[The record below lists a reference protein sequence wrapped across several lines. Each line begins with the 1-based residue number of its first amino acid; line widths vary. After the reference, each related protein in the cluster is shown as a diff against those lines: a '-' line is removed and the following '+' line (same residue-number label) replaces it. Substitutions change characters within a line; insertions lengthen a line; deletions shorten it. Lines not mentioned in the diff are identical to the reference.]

1 MKLKLSENIKK
12 YRKEMNLTQEGLAEA
27 FGVTVGA
34 VSKWESGSTVPDILT
49 MMELAD
55 FFNVSMDILLGYN
68 ISSKT
73 IEDIS
78 GRIIRL
84 AENQQ
89 YTEAVS
95 EAEKALVRY
104 PVSFKIVR
112 ACAFLYAILYR
123 VNQKE
128 EDAKKSVALH
138 EKALTLLSQNDDS
151 DFNEFNIRMNI
162 AKLKIV
168 IDPDGAL
175 AEFNK
180 INYLGIADTD
190 IARLLHKKGETDE
203 ALERYTKALFYNLM
217 RDLDLSL
224 NMSLAIASRGTKKD
238 FIEACDLIDRS
249 IAYSDSASF
258 GKNSYTSRLKAILL
272 ITKALA
278 LSCLTE
284 YESMKSTIDEA
295 YALAKKYDDNP
306 NNSFRNFIKFWHAKE
321 DFKPLASDDLGQS
334 AVRSI
339 DNFFETKPYTVQKK
353 FEENIFE
360 AKKYW
365 ESIRTKKEVE

>member
-34 VSKWESGSTVPDILT
+34 VSKWESGNTVPDIIT
-49 MMELAD
+49 MMDLAD

-73 IEDIS
+73 IKDIS
-78 GRIIRL
+78 DRIIRL
-84 AENQQ
+84 AKNQK
-89 YTEAVS
+89 YTEAMS

-104 PVSFKIVR
+104 PASFKIVR
-112 ACAFLYAILYR
+112 ACAFLYAILYT
-123 VNQKE
+123 VNGKE
-128 EDAKKSVALH
+128 EDAKKSIALH
-138 EKALTLLSQNDDS
+138 EKALTLLSQNDNPN
-151 DFNEFNIRMNI
+151 FNEFTIRMNI

-168 IDPDGAL
+168 IDSEGAL

-180 INYLGIADTD
+180 INYLGIADID
-190 IARLLHKKGETDE
+190 IARLLYKKGETDE
-203 ALERYTKALFYNLM
+203 ALERYTKAFFYNLM
-217 RDLDLSL
+217 KDLDLSL

-238 FIEACDLIDRS
+238 FREACDLIDRS
-249 IAYSDSASF
+249 IAYSDSASL
-258 GKNSYTSRLKAILL
+258 GKNCYTSKLKAILL
-272 ITKALA
+272 IIKALA

-295 YALAKKYDDNP
+295 YALAKKYDANP
-306 NNSFRNFIKFWHAKE
+306 NNSFSSFIKFWHAKE

-339 DNFFETKPYTVQKK
+339 DNFFETGLYPVQRNLEK
-353 FEENIFE
+353 NTLE

-365 ESIRTKKEVE
+365 KSIRKL

>member
-34 VSKWESGSTVPDILT
+34 VSKWESGNTVPDIMT
-49 MMELAD
+49 MMDLAD

-73 IEDIS
+73 IKDIS
-78 GRIIRL
+78 DRIIRL
-84 AENQQ
+84 AKNQK
-89 YTEAVS
+89 YTEAMS

-104 PVSFKIVR
+104 PASFKIVR
-112 ACAFLYAILYR
+112 ACAFLYAILYT
-123 VNQKE
+123 VNGKE
-128 EDAKKSVALH
+128 EDAKKSIALH
-138 EKALTLLSQNDDS
+138 EKALTLLSQNDNPN
-151 DFNEFNIRMNI
+151 FNEFTIRMNI

-168 IDPDGAL
+168 IDSEGVL

-180 INYLGIADTD
+180 INYLGIADID
-190 IARLLHKKGETDE
+190 IARLLYKKGETDE
-203 ALERYTKALFYNLM
+203 ALERYTKAFFYNLM
-217 RDLDLSL
+217 KDLDLSL

-238 FIEACDLIDRS
+238 FREACDLIDRS
-249 IAYSDSASF
+249 IAYSDSASL
-258 GKNSYTSRLKAILL
+258 GKNCYTSKLKAILL
-272 ITKALA
+272 IIKALA

-295 YALAKKYDDNP
+295 YALAKKYDANP
-306 NNSFRNFIKFWHAKE
+306 NNSFSSFIKFWHAKE

-339 DNFFETKPYTVQKK
+339 DNFFETGLYPVQRNLEK
-353 FEENIFE
+353 NTLE

-365 ESIRTKKEVE
+365 KSIRKL

>member
-34 VSKWESGSTVPDILT
+34 VSKWESGNTVPDIMT
-49 MMELAD
+49 MMDLAD

-73 IEDIS
+73 IKDIS
-78 GRIIRL
+78 DRIIRL
-84 AENQQ
+84 AKNQK
-89 YTEAVS
+89 YTEAMS

-104 PVSFKIVR
+104 PASFKIVR
-112 ACAFLYAILYR
+112 ACAFLYAILYT
-123 VNQKE
+123 VNGKE
-128 EDAKKSVALH
+128 EDAKKSIALH
-138 EKALTLLSQNDDS
+138 EKALTLLSQNEDP
-151 DFNEFNIRMNI
+151 DFNEFTIRMNI
-162 AKLKIV
+162 AKLKIA
-168 IDPDGAL
+168 IDSEGAL
-175 AEFNK
+175 AEFSK
-180 INYLGIADTD
+180 INYLGIADID
-190 IARLLHKKGETDE
+190 IARLLYKKGETDE
-203 ALERYTKALFYNLM
+203 ALERYTKAFFYNLM
-217 RDLDLSL
+217 KDLDLSL

-238 FIEACDLIDRS
+238 FREACDLIDRS
-249 IAYSDSASF
+249 IAYSDSASL
-258 GKNSYTSRLKAILL
+258 GKNCYTSKLKAILL

-295 YALAKKYDDNP
+295 YALAKKYDANP
-306 NNSFRNFIKFWHAKE
+306 NNSFSSFIKFWHAKE

-339 DNFFETKPYTVQKK
+339 DNFFETGLYSVQRNLEKNTV
-353 FEENIFE
+353 E

-365 ESIRTKKEVE
+365 NSIRKL

>member
-238 FIEACDLIDRS
+238 FREACDLIDRS
-249 IAYSDSASF
+249 IAYSDSASL
-258 GKNSYTSRLKAILL
+258 GKNCYTSKLKAILL
-272 ITKALA
+272 IIKALA

-284 YESMKSTIDEA
+284 YERVKNKVYFWA
-295 YALAKKYDDNP
+295 YLYKGSQDP
-306 NNSFRNFIKFWHAKE
+306 
-321 DFKPLASDDLGQS
+321 
-334 AVRSI
+334 
-339 DNFFETKPYTVQKK
+339 
-353 FEENIFE
+353 
-360 AKKYW
+360 
-365 ESIRTKKEVE
+365 

>member
-34 VSKWESGSTVPDILT
+34 VSKWESGNTVPDIMT
-49 MMELAD
+49 MMDLAD

-73 IEDIS
+73 IKDIS
-78 GRIIRL
+78 DRIIRL
-84 AENQQ
+84 AENQK
-89 YTEAVS
+89 YMEAMS
-95 EAEKALVRY
+95 EA
-104 PVSFKIVR
+104 
-112 ACAFLYAILYR
+112 
-123 VNQKE
+123 
-128 EDAKKSVALH
+128 
-138 EKALTLLSQNDDS
+138 EKALTLLSQNDNPN
-151 DFNEFNIRMNI
+151 FNEFTIRMNI

-168 IDPDGAL
+168 IDSEGAL

-180 INYLGIADTD
+180 INYLGIADID
-190 IARLLHKKGETDE
+190 IARLLYKKGETDE
-203 ALERYTKALFYNLM
+203 ALERYTKAFFYNLM
-217 RDLDLSL
+217 KDLDLSL

-238 FIEACDLIDRS
+238 FREACDLIDRS
-249 IAYSDSASF
+249 IAYSDSASL
-258 GKNSYTSRLKAILL
+258 GKNCYTSKLKAILL
-272 ITKALA
+272 IIKALA

-295 YALAKKYDDNP
+295 YALAKKYDANP
-306 NNSFRNFIKFWHAKE
+306 NNSFSSFIKFWHAKE

-339 DNFFETKPYTVQKK
+339 DNFFETGLYPVQRNLEK
-353 FEENIFE
+353 NIVE

-365 ESIRTKKEVE
+365 KSIRKL

>member
-34 VSKWESGSTVPDILT
+34 VSKWESGNTVPDIMT
-49 MMELAD
+49 MMDLAD

-73 IEDIS
+73 IKDIS
-78 GRIIRL
+78 DRIIRL
-84 AENQQ
+84 AENQK
-89 YTEAVS
+89 YMEAMS

-104 PVSFKIVR
+104 TASFKIVR
-112 ACAFLYAILYR
+112 ACAFLYAILYT
-123 VNQKE
+123 VNGKE
-128 EDAKKSVALH
+128 EDAKKSIALH
-138 EKALTLLSQNDDS
+138 EKALTLLSQNDNPN
-151 DFNEFNIRMNI
+151 FNEFTIRMNI

-168 IDPDGAL
+168 IDSEGAL

-180 INYLGIADTD
+180 INYLGIADID
-190 IARLLHKKGETDE
+190 IARLLYKKGETDE
-203 ALERYTKALFYNLM
+203 ALERYTKAFFYNLM
-217 RDLDLSL
+217 KDLDLSL

-238 FIEACDLIDRS
+238 FREACDLIDRS
-249 IAYSDSASF
+249 IAYSDSASL
-258 GKNSYTSRLKAILL
+258 GKNCYTSKLKAILL
-272 ITKALA
+272 IIKALA

-295 YALAKKYDDNP
+295 YALAKKYDANP
-306 NNSFRNFIKFWHAKE
+306 NNSFSSFIKFWHAKE

-339 DNFFETKPYTVQKK
+339 DNFFEAGLYSVQKNLEK
-353 FEENIFE
+353 NTLE

-365 ESIRTKKEVE
+365 NSIRKL

>member
-1 MKLKLSENIKK
+1 MKLNLSENIKK

-34 VSKWESGSTVPDILT
+34 VSKWESGSTVPDTMT

-55 FFNVSMDILLGYN
+55 FFNISMDILLGYN

-84 AENQQ
+84 AENQK
-89 YTEAVS
+89 YKEAVS

-112 ACAFLYAILYR
+112 ACASLYAILYT
-123 VNQKE
+123 VNGKE

-138 EKALTLLSQNDDS
+138 EKALSLLSQNDEP
-151 DFNEFNIRMNI
+151 DFNEFTIRMNI

-168 IDPDGAL
+168 IDSDGAL

-180 INYLGIADTD
+180 INYLGIADID
-190 IARLLHKKGETDE
+190 IARLLYKKGETEE
-203 ALERYTKALFYNLM
+203 ALDRYTKALIHNLLM
-217 RDLDLSL
+217 DLDLSL
-224 NMSLAIASRGTKKD
+224 NMSLAIVSRGTKKD
-238 FIEACDLIDRS
+238 FKEACDLIDRS

-258 GKNSYTSRLKAILL
+258 GKNCYTSKFKVILL
-272 ITKALA
+272 MMKALA

-284 YESMKSTIDEA
+284 YESMKNTIDEA
-295 YALAKKYDDNP
+295 YALAKKYDANP
-306 NNSFRNFIKFWHAKE
+306 NNSFRSFIKFWHAKE
-321 DFKPLASDDLGQS
+321 DFKPFASDDLGQS
-334 AVRSI
+334 AVLGI
-339 DNFFETKPYTVQKK
+339 DNLFESGLCSVQS
-353 FEENIFE
+353 NIE
-360 AKKYW
+360 KNIVEVKKYW
-365 ESIRTKKEVE
+365 NSIRKL

>member
-12 YRKEMNLTQEGLAEA
+12 YRKEMSLTQEGLAEA

-34 VSKWESGSTVPDILT
+34 VSKWESGNTIPDIMT
-49 MMELAD
+49 MMDLAD

-73 IEDIS
+73 IKDIS
-78 GRIIRL
+78 DRIIRL
-84 AENQQ
+84 AENQK
-89 YTEAVS
+89 YMEAMS

-104 PVSFKIVR
+104 PASFKIVR
-112 ACAFLYAILYR
+112 ACAFLYAILYT
-123 VNQKE
+123 VNGKE
-128 EDAKKSVALH
+128 EDAKKSIALH
-138 EKALTLLSQNDDS
+138 EKALTLLSQNDNPN
-151 DFNEFNIRMNI
+151 FNEFTIRMNI

-168 IDPDGAL
+168 IDSEGAL
-175 AEFNK
+175 AEFSK
-180 INYLGIADTD
+180 INYLGIADID
-190 IARLLHKKGETDE
+190 IARLLYKKGETDE
-203 ALERYTKALFYNLM
+203 ALERYTKAFFYNLM
-217 RDLDLSL
+217 KDLDLSL

-238 FIEACDLIDRS
+238 FREACDLIDRS
-249 IAYSDSASF
+249 IAYSDSASL
-258 GKNSYTSRLKAILL
+258 GKNCYTSKLKAILL
-272 ITKALA
+272 IIKALA

-295 YALAKKYDDNP
+295 YALAKKYDANP
-306 NNSFRNFIKFWHAKE
+306 NNSFSSFIKFWHAKE

-339 DNFFETKPYTVQKK
+339 DNFFETGLYPVQRNLEK
-353 FEENIFE
+353 NTLE

-365 ESIRTKKEVE
+365 KSIRKL

>member
-34 VSKWESGSTVPDILT
+34 VSKWESGNTVPDIMT
-49 MMELAD
+49 MMDLAD

-73 IEDIS
+73 IKDIS
-78 GRIIRL
+78 DRIIRL
-84 AENQQ
+84 AENQK
-89 YTEAVS
+89 YMEAMS

-104 PVSFKIVR
+104 PASFKIVR
-112 ACAFLYAILYR
+112 ACAFLYAILYT
-123 VNQKE
+123 VNGKE
-128 EDAKKSVALH
+128 EDAKKSIALH
-138 EKALTLLSQNDDS
+138 EKALTLLSQNDNPN
-151 DFNEFNIRMNI
+151 FNEFTIRMNI

-168 IDPDGAL
+168 IDSEGAL

-180 INYLGIADTD
+180 INYLGIADID
-190 IARLLHKKGETDE
+190 IARLLYKKGETDE
-203 ALERYTKALFYNLM
+203 ALERYTKAFFYNLM
-217 RDLDLSL
+217 KDLDLSL

-238 FIEACDLIDRS
+238 FREACDIIDRS
-249 IAYSDSASF
+249 IAYSDSASL
-258 GKNSYTSRLKAILL
+258 GKNCYTSKLKAILL
-272 ITKALA
+272 IIKALA

-295 YALAKKYDDNP
+295 YALAKKYDANP
-306 NNSFRNFIKFWHAKE
+306 NNSFSSFIKFWHAKE

-339 DNFFETKPYTVQKK
+339 DNFFEAGLYSVQRNLEK
-353 FEENIFE
+353 NIVE

-365 ESIRTKKEVE
+365 KSIRKL

>member
-34 VSKWESGSTVPDILT
+34 VSKWESGNTVPDIMT
-49 MMELAD
+49 MMDLAD

-73 IEDIS
+73 IKDIS
-78 GRIIRL
+78 DRIIRL
-84 AENQQ
+84 AENQK
-89 YTEAVS
+89 YMEAMS

-104 PVSFKIVR
+104 PASFKIVR
-112 ACAFLYAILYR
+112 ACAFLYAILYT
-123 VNQKE
+123 VNGKE
-128 EDAKKSVALH
+128 EDAKKSIALH
-138 EKALTLLSQNDDS
+138 EKALTLLSQNDNPN
-151 DFNEFNIRMNI
+151 FNEFTIRMNI

-168 IDPDGAL
+168 IDSEGAL
-175 AEFNK
+175 AEFSK
-180 INYLGIADTD
+180 INYLGIADID
-190 IARLLHKKGETDE
+190 IARLLYKKGETDE
-203 ALERYTKALFYNLM
+203 ALERYTKAFFYNLM
-217 RDLDLSL
+217 KDLDLSL

-238 FIEACDLIDRS
+238 FREACDLIDRS
-249 IAYSDSASF
+249 IAYSDSASL
-258 GKNSYTSRLKAILL
+258 GKNCYTSKLKAILL
-272 ITKALA
+272 IIKALA

-295 YALAKKYDDNP
+295 YA
-306 NNSFRNFIKFWHAKE
+306 AKE
-321 DFKPLASDDLGQS
+321 DFKPLANDDLGQS

-339 DNFFETKPYTVQKK
+339 DNFFEAGLYSVQKNLEK
-353 FEENIFE
+353 NTLE

-365 ESIRTKKEVE
+365 NSIRKL

>member
-34 VSKWESGSTVPDILT
+34 VSKWESGNTVPDIMT
-49 MMELAD
+49 MMDLAD

-73 IEDIS
+73 IKDIS
-78 GRIIRL
+78 DRIIRL
-84 AENQQ
+84 AKNQK
-89 YTEAVS
+89 YTEAMS

-104 PVSFKIVR
+104 PASFKIVR
-112 ACAFLYAILYR
+112 ACAFLYAILYT
-123 VNQKE
+123 VNGKE
-128 EDAKKSVALH
+128 EDAKKSIALH
-138 EKALTLLSQNDDS
+138 EKALTLLSQNDNPN
-151 DFNEFNIRMNI
+151 FNEFTVRMNI

-168 IDPDGAL
+168 IDSEGAL

-180 INYLGIADTD
+180 INYLGIADID
-190 IARLLHKKGETDE
+190 IARLLYKKGETDE
-203 ALERYTKALFYNLM
+203 ALERYTKAFFYNLM
-217 RDLDLSL
+217 KDLDLSL

-238 FIEACDLIDRS
+238 FREACDLIDRS
-249 IAYSDSASF
+249 IAYSDSASL
-258 GKNSYTSRLKAILL
+258 GKNCYTSKLKAILL
-272 ITKALA
+272 IIKALA

-295 YALAKKYDDNP
+295 YALAKKYDANP
-306 NNSFRNFIKFWHAKE
+306 NNSFSSFIKFWHAKE

-339 DNFFETKPYTVQKK
+339 DNFFETGLYPVQRNLEK
-353 FEENIFE
+353 NTLE

-365 ESIRTKKEVE
+365 KSIRKL

>member
-34 VSKWESGSTVPDILT
+34 VSKWESGSTVPDIMT
-49 MMELAD
+49 MMDLAD

-73 IEDIS
+73 IKDIS
-78 GRIIRL
+78 DRIIRL
-84 AENQQ
+84 AKNQK
-89 YTEAVS
+89 YTEAMS

-104 PVSFKIVR
+104 PASFKIVR
-112 ACAFLYAILYR
+112 ACAFLYAILYT
-123 VNQKE
+123 VNGKE
-128 EDAKKSVALH
+128 EDAKKSIALH
-138 EKALTLLSQNDDS
+138 EKALTLLSQNDNPN
-151 DFNEFNIRMNI
+151 FNEFTIRMNI

-168 IDPDGAL
+168 IDSEGAL

-180 INYLGIADTD
+180 INYLGIADID
-190 IARLLHKKGETDE
+190 IARLLYKKGETDE
-203 ALERYTKALFYNLM
+203 ALERYTKAFFYNLM
-217 RDLDLSL
+217 KDLDLSL

-238 FIEACDLIDRS
+238 FREACDLIDRS
-249 IAYSDSASF
+249 IAYSDSASL
-258 GKNSYTSRLKAILL
+258 GKNCYTSKLKAILL
-272 ITKALA
+272 IIKALA

-295 YALAKKYDDNP
+295 YALAKKYDANP
-306 NNSFRNFIKFWHAKE
+306 NNSFSSFITFWHAKE

-339 DNFFETKPYTVQKK
+339 DNFFETGLYPVQRNLEK
-353 FEENIFE
+353 NTLE

-365 ESIRTKKEVE
+365 KSIRKL

>member
-12 YRKEMNLTQEGLAEA
+12 YRKEMNLTQEELAEA

-34 VSKWESGSTVPDILT
+34 VSKWESGSTVPDIMT
-49 MMELAD
+49 MMDLAD
-55 FFNVSMDILLGYN
+55 FFNISMDILLGYN

-112 ACAFLYAILYR
+112 ACASLYAILYT
-123 VNQKE
+123 VNGKE
-128 EDAKKSVALH
+128 EDAKKSVALY
-138 EKALTLLSQNDDS
+138 EKALTLLSQNDNS
-151 DFNEFNIRMNI
+151 YFNEFTVRMNI

-190 IARLLHKKGETDE
+190 IAHLLHKKGETDE

-238 FIEACDLIDRS
+238 FREACDLIDRS
-249 IAYSDSASF
+249 IAYSDSASLV
-258 GKNSYTSRLKAILL
+258 KNCYTSKLKVILL

-278 LSCLTE
+278 LSCLNE

-321 DFKPLASDDLGQS
+321 DFKPFASDDLGQS
-334 AVRSI
+334 AVCSI
-339 DNFFETKPYTVQKK
+339 DNFFATGLYTVQKEL
-353 FEENIFE
+353 EENIFE

-365 ESIRTKKEVE
+365 ESIRKLL

>member
-34 VSKWESGSTVPDILT
+34 VSKWESGSTVPDIMT

-68 ISSKT
+68 ISSKN
-73 IEDIS
+73 IKDIS
-78 GRIIRL
+78 DRIIRL
-84 AENQQ
+84 AENQK
-89 YTEAVS
+89 YVEAMS

-104 PVSFKIVR
+104 PTSFKIVR
-112 ACAFLYAILYR
+112 ACAFLYAILYT
-123 VNQKE
+123 VNGKE
-128 EDAKKSVALH
+128 EDAKKSIALH
-138 EKALTLLSQNDDS
+138 EKALTLLSQNDDPN
-151 DFNEFNIRMNI
+151 FNEFTIRMNI

-168 IDPDGAL
+168 IDSEGAL

-180 INYLGIADTD
+180 INYLGIADID
-190 IARLLHKKGETDE
+190 IARLLYKKGETDE
-203 ALERYTKALFYNLM
+203 ALERYTKAFFYNLM
-217 RDLDLSL
+217 KDLDLSL

-238 FIEACDLIDRS
+238 FREACDLIDRS
-249 IAYSDSASF
+249 IAYSDSASL
-258 GKNSYTSRLKAILL
+258 GKNCYTSKLKAILL
-272 ITKALA
+272 IIKALA

-295 YALAKKYDDNP
+295 YALAKKYDANP
-306 NNSFRNFIKFWHAKE
+306 NNSFSSFIKFWHAKE

-339 DNFFETKPYTVQKK
+339 DNFFVTKPYTVQKK
-353 FEENIFE
+353 FEENVFE

>member
-34 VSKWESGSTVPDILT
+34 VSKWESGSTVPDIMT

-73 IEDIS
+73 IKDIS
-78 GRIIRL
+78 DRIIRL
-84 AENQQ
+84 AENQK
-89 YTEAVS
+89 YMEAMS

-104 PVSFKIVR
+104 PTSFKIVR
-112 ACAFLYAILYR
+112 ACAFLYAILYT
-123 VNQKE
+123 VNCKE
-128 EDAKKSVALH
+128 EDAKKSIALH
-138 EKALTLLSQNDDS
+138 EKALTLLSQNDNPN
-151 DFNEFNIRMNI
+151 FNEFTIRMNI

-168 IDPDGAL
+168 IDSDGAL

-180 INYLGIADTD
+180 INYLGIADID
-190 IARLLHKKGETDE
+190 IARLLHKKGETEE
-203 ALERYTKALFYNLM
+203 ALDRYTKALTYNLL

-224 NMSLAIASRGTKKD
+224 NMSLAIVSRGAKKD
-238 FIEACDLIDRS
+238 FREACDLIDRS

-258 GKNSYTSRLKAILL
+258 GKNCYTSKLKVILL
-272 ITKALA
+272 MIKALA

-295 YALAKKYDDNP
+295 YALAKKYDANP
-306 NNSFRNFIKFWHAKE
+306 NNSFSSFITFWHAKE

-334 AVRSI
+334 AIRSI
-339 DNFFETKPYTVQKK
+339 DNFFEAGLYSIQKNLEK
-353 FEENIFE
+353 NTLE

-365 ESIRTKKEVE
+365 NSIRKL

>member
-34 VSKWESGSTVPDILT
+34 VSKWESGNTVPDIMT
-49 MMELAD
+49 MMDLAD

-73 IEDIS
+73 IKDIS
-78 GRIIRL
+78 DRIIRL
-84 AENQQ
+84 AKNQK
-89 YTEAVS
+89 YTEAMS

-104 PVSFKIVR
+104 PASFKIVR
-112 ACAFLYAILYR
+112 ACAFLYAILYT
-123 VNQKE
+123 VNGKE
-128 EDAKKSVALH
+128 EDAKKSIALH
-138 EKALTLLSQNDDS
+138 EKALTLLSQNDNPN
-151 DFNEFNIRMNI
+151 FNEFTIRMNI

-168 IDPDGAL
+168 IDSEGAL

-180 INYLGIADTD
+180 INYLGIADID
-190 IARLLHKKGETDE
+190 IARLLYKKGETDE
-203 ALERYTKALFYNLM
+203 ALERYTKAFFYNLM
-217 RDLDLSL
+217 KDLDLSL

-238 FIEACDLIDRS
+238 FREACDLIDRS
-249 IAYSDSASF
+249 IAYSDSASL
-258 GKNSYTSRLKAILL
+258 GKNCYTSKLKAILL
-272 ITKALA
+272 IIKALA

-295 YALAKKYDDNP
+295 YALAKKYDANP
-306 NNSFRNFIKFWHAKE
+306 NNSFSSFIKLWHAKE

-339 DNFFETKPYTVQKK
+339 DNFFETGLYPVQRNLEK
-353 FEENIFE
+353 NTLE

-365 ESIRTKKEVE
+365 KSIRKL

>member
-34 VSKWESGSTVPDILT
+34 VSKWESGSTVPDIMT

-73 IEDIS
+73 IKDIS
-78 GRIIRL
+78 DRIIRL
-84 AENQQ
+84 AETQK
-89 YTEAVS
+89 YVEAMS

-104 PVSFKIVR
+104 PTSFKIVR
-112 ACAFLYAILYR
+112 ACAFLYAILYT
-123 VNQKE
+123 VNGKE
-128 EDAKKSVALH
+128 EDAKKSIALH
-138 EKALTLLSQNDDS
+138 EKALTLLSQNDDPN
-151 DFNEFNIRMNI
+151 FNEFTIRMNI

-168 IDPDGAL
+168 IDSDGAL

-180 INYLGIADTD
+180 INYLGIADID
-190 IARLLHKKGETDE
+190 IARLLYKKGETEE
-203 ALERYTKALFYNLM
+203 ALDRYTKALTYNLL

-224 NMSLAIASRGTKKD
+224 NMSLAIVSRGAKKD
-238 FIEACDLIDRS
+238 FREACDLIDRS

-258 GKNSYTSRLKAILL
+258 GKNCYTSKFKVILL

-295 YALAKKYDDNP
+295 YALAKKYDSNP
-306 NNSFRNFIKFWHAKE
+306 NNSFRSFIKFWHAKE
-321 DFKPLASDDLGQS
+321 DFKPFASDDLGQS
-334 AVRSI
+334 AVLGI
-339 DNFFETKPYTVQKK
+339 DNLFESGLCSVQS
-353 FEENIFE
+353 NIE
-360 AKKYW
+360 KNIVEVKKYW
-365 ESIRTKKEVE
+365 NSIRKL

>member
-34 VSKWESGSTVPDILT
+34 VSKWESGNTVPDIMT
-49 MMELAD
+49 MMDLAD

-73 IEDIS
+73 IKDIS
-78 GRIIRL
+78 DRIIRL
-84 AENQQ
+84 AKNQK
-89 YTEAVS
+89 YTEAMS

-104 PVSFKIVR
+104 PASFKIVR
-112 ACAFLYAILYR
+112 ACAFLYAILYT
-123 VNQKE
+123 VNGKE
-128 EDAKKSVALH
+128 EDAKKSIALH
-138 EKALTLLSQNDDS
+138 EKALTLLSQNDDPN
-151 DFNEFNIRMNI
+151 FNEFTIRMNI

-168 IDPDGAL
+168 IDSDCAL

-180 INYLGIADTD
+180 INYLGIADID
-190 IARLLHKKGETDE
+190 IARLLYKKGETDE
-203 ALERYTKALFYNLM
+203 ALERYTKAFFYNLM
-217 RDLDLSL
+217 KDLDLSL

-238 FIEACDLIDRS
+238 FREACDLIDRS
-249 IAYSDSASF
+249 IAYSDSASL
-258 GKNSYTSRLKAILL
+258 GKNCYTSKLKAILL
-272 ITKALA
+272 IIKALA

-295 YALAKKYDDNP
+295 YALAKKYDANP
-306 NNSFRNFIKFWHAKE
+306 NNSFSSFIKFWHAKE

-339 DNFFETKPYTVQKK
+339 DNFFETGLYPVQRNLEK
-353 FEENIFE
+353 NTLE

-365 ESIRTKKEVE
+365 NSIRKL

>member
-34 VSKWESGSTVPDILT
+34 VSKWESGNTVPDIMT
-49 MMELAD
+49 MMDLAD

-73 IEDIS
+73 IKDIS
-78 GRIIRL
+78 DRIIRL
-84 AENQQ
+84 AENQK
-89 YTEAVS
+89 YMEAMS

-104 PVSFKIVR
+104 PASFKIVR
-112 ACAFLYAILYR
+112 ACAFLYAILYT
-123 VNQKE
+123 VNGKE
-128 EDAKKSVALH
+128 EDAKKSIALH
-138 EKALTLLSQNDDS
+138 EKALTLLSQNDNPN
-151 DFNEFNIRMNI
+151 FNEFTIRMNI
-162 AKLKIV
+162 AKLKIA
-168 IDPDGAL
+168 IDSEGAL
-175 AEFNK
+175 AEFSK
-180 INYLGIADTD
+180 INYLGIADID
-190 IARLLHKKGETDE
+190 IARLLYKKGETDE
-203 ALERYTKALFYNLM
+203 ALERYTKAFFYNLM
-217 RDLDLSL
+217 KDLDLSL

-238 FIEACDLIDRS
+238 FREACDLIDRS
-249 IAYSDSASF
+249 IAYSDSASL
-258 GKNSYTSRLKAILL
+258 GKNCYTSKLKAILL
-272 ITKALA
+272 IIKALA

-295 YALAKKYDDNP
+295 YALAKKYDANP
-306 NNSFRNFIKFWHAKE
+306 NNSFSSFIKFWHAKE

-339 DNFFETKPYTVQKK
+339 DNFFETGLYSVQKNLEK
-353 FEENIFE
+353 NTLE

-365 ESIRTKKEVE
+365 NSIRKL

>member
-34 VSKWESGSTVPDILT
+34 VSKWESGNTVPDIMT
-49 MMELAD
+49 MMDLAD

-73 IEDIS
+73 IKDIS
-78 GRIIRL
+78 DRIIRL
-84 AENQQ
+84 AENQK
-89 YTEAVS
+89 YMEAMS

-104 PVSFKIVR
+104 PASFKIVR
-112 ACAFLYAILYR
+112 ACAFLYAILYT
-123 VNQKE
+123 VNGKE
-128 EDAKKSVALH
+128 EDAKKSIALH
-138 EKALTLLSQNDDS
+138 EKALTLLSQNDNPN
-151 DFNEFNIRMNI
+151 FNEFTIRMNI

-168 IDPDGAL
+168 IDSEGAL

-180 INYLGIADTD
+180 INYLGIADID
-190 IARLLHKKGETDE
+190 IARLLYKKGETDE
-203 ALERYTKALFYNLM
+203 ALERYTKAFFYNLM
-217 RDLDLSL
+217 KDLDLSL

-238 FIEACDLIDRS
+238 FREACDLIDRS
-249 IAYSDSASF
+249 IAYSDSASL
-258 GKNSYTSRLKAILL
+258 GKNCYTSKLKAILL
-272 ITKALA
+272 IIKALA

-295 YALAKKYDDNP
+295 YALAKKYDANP
-306 NNSFRNFIKFWHAKE
+306 NNSFSSFIKFWHAKE
-321 DFKPLASDDLGQS
+321 DFKPLVSDDLGQS

-339 DNFFETKPYTVQKK
+339 DNFFEAGLYSVQRNLEK
-353 FEENIFE
+353 NIVE

-365 ESIRTKKEVE
+365 NSIRKL

>member
-12 YRKEMNLTQEGLAEA
+12 YRKEMNLTQEWLAEA

-34 VSKWESGSTVPDILT
+34 VSKWESGNTIPDIMT
-49 MMELAD
+49 MMDLAD

-73 IEDIS
+73 IKDIS
-78 GRIIRL
+78 DRIIRL
-84 AENQQ
+84 AENQK
-89 YTEAVS
+89 YMEAMS

-104 PVSFKIVR
+104 PASFKIVR
-112 ACAFLYAILYR
+112 ACAFLYAILYT
-123 VNQKE
+123 VNGKE
-128 EDAKKSVALH
+128 EDAKKSIALH
-138 EKALTLLSQNDDS
+138 EKALTLLSQNDNPN
-151 DFNEFNIRMNI
+151 FNEFTIRMNI

-168 IDPDGAL
+168 IDSEGAL
-175 AEFNK
+175 AEFSK
-180 INYLGIADTD
+180 INYLGIADID
-190 IARLLHKKGETDE
+190 IARLLYKKGETDE
-203 ALERYTKALFYNLM
+203 ALDRYTKAFFYNLM
-217 RDLDLSL
+217 KDLDLSL

-238 FIEACDLIDRS
+238 FREACDLIDRS
-249 IAYSDSASF
+249 IAYSDSASL
-258 GKNSYTSRLKAILL
+258 GKNCYTSKLKAILL
-272 ITKALA
+272 IIKALA

-295 YALAKKYDDNP
+295 YALAKKYDANP
-306 NNSFRNFIKFWHAKE
+306 NNSFSSFIKFWHAKE

-339 DNFFETKPYTVQKK
+339 DNFFETGLYSVQRNLEK
-353 FEENIFE
+353 NTLE

-365 ESIRTKKEVE
+365 NSIRKL

>member
-1 MKLKLSENIKK
+1 MKLNLSENIKK

-34 VSKWESGSTVPDILT
+34 VSKWESGSTVPDIMT

-55 FFNVSMDILLGYN
+55 FFNISMDILLGYN

-84 AENQQ
+84 AENQK
-89 YTEAVS
+89 YMEAVS

-112 ACAFLYAILYR
+112 ACASLYAILYT
-123 VNQKE
+123 VNGKE
-128 EDAKKSVALH
+128 EDAKKSVALY
-138 EKALTLLSQNDDS
+138 EKALSLLSQNDDP
-151 DFNEFNIRMNI
+151 DLNEFTIRMNI

-175 AEFNK
+175 SEFNK
-180 INYLGIADTD
+180 INYLGIADID

-224 NMSLAIASRGTKKD
+224 NMALAIASRGTKKD
-238 FIEACDLIDRS
+238 FREACDLIDRS
-249 IAYSDSASF
+249 IAYSDSASL
-258 GKNSYTSRLKAILL
+258 GNNCYTSKLKVILL
-272 ITKALA
+272 IIKALA
-278 LSCLTE
+278 LSCLNE
-284 YESMKSTIDEA
+284 YENMRNTIDEA
-295 YALAKKYDDNP
+295 YALAKKYDANP

-321 DFKPLASDDLGQS
+321 DFKPFASDDLGQS

-339 DNFFETKPYTVQKK
+339 DNFFAAEPYPAQKELEK
-353 FEENIFE
+353 KAFE

-365 ESIRTKKEVE
+365 ESIRKLS

>member
-34 VSKWESGSTVPDILT
+34 VSKWESGNTVPDIMT
-49 MMELAD
+49 MMDLSD

-73 IEDIS
+73 IKDIS
-78 GRIIRL
+78 DRIIRL
-84 AENQQ
+84 AKNQK
-89 YTEAVS
+89 YTEAMS

-104 PVSFKIVR
+104 PASFKIVR
-112 ACAFLYAILYR
+112 ACAFLYAILYT
-123 VNQKE
+123 VNGKE
-128 EDAKKSVALH
+128 EDAKKSIALH
-138 EKALTLLSQNDDS
+138 EKALTLLSQNDNPN
-151 DFNEFNIRMNI
+151 FNEFTIRMNI

-168 IDPDGAL
+168 IDSEGAL

-180 INYLGIADTD
+180 INYLGIADID
-190 IARLLHKKGETDE
+190 IARLLYKKGETDE
-203 ALERYTKALFYNLM
+203 ALERYTKAFFYNLM
-217 RDLDLSL
+217 KDLDLSL

-238 FIEACDLIDRS
+238 FREACDLIDRS
-249 IAYSDSASF
+249 IAYSDSASL
-258 GKNSYTSRLKAILL
+258 GKNCYTSKLKAILL
-272 ITKALA
+272 IIKALA

-295 YALAKKYDDNP
+295 YALAKKYDANP
-306 NNSFRNFIKFWHAKE
+306 NNSFSSFIKFWHAKE

-339 DNFFETKPYTVQKK
+339 DNFFETGLYPVQRNLEK
-353 FEENIFE
+353 NTLE

-365 ESIRTKKEVE
+365 KSIRKL

>member
-34 VSKWESGSTVPDILT
+34 VSKWESGNTVPDIMT
-49 MMELAD
+49 MMDLAD

-73 IEDIS
+73 IKDIS
-78 GRIIRL
+78 DRIIRL
-84 AENQQ
+84 AENQK
-89 YTEAVS
+89 YMEAMS

-104 PVSFKIVR
+104 PASFKIVR
-112 ACAFLYAILYR
+112 ACAFLYAILYT
-123 VNQKE
+123 VNGKE
-128 EDAKKSVALH
+128 EDAKKSIALH
-138 EKALTLLSQNDDS
+138 EKALTLLSQNDNPN
-151 DFNEFNIRMNI
+151 FNEFTIRMNI

-168 IDPDGAL
+168 IDSEGAL
-175 AEFNK
+175 AEFSK
-180 INYLGIADTD
+180 INYLGIADID
-190 IARLLHKKGETDE
+190 IARLLYKKGETDE
-203 ALERYTKALFYNLM
+203 ALERYTKAFFYNLM
-217 RDLDLSL
+217 KDLDLSL

-238 FIEACDLIDRS
+238 FREACDLIDRS
-249 IAYSDSASF
+249 IAYSDSASL
-258 GKNSYTSRLKAILL
+258 GKNCYTSKLKAILL
-272 ITKALA
+272 IIKALA

-295 YALAKKYDDNP
+295 YALAKKYDANP
-306 NNSFRNFIKFWHAKE
+306 NNSFSSFIKFWHAKE

-339 DNFFETKPYTVQKK
+339 DNFFETGLYPVQRNLEK
-353 FEENIFE
+353 NTLE

-365 ESIRTKKEVE
+365 KSIRKL

>member
-1 MKLKLSENIKK
+1 
-12 YRKEMNLTQEGLAEA
+12 
-27 FGVTVGA
+27 
-34 VSKWESGSTVPDILT
+34 
-49 MMELAD
+49 
-55 FFNVSMDILLGYN
+55 
-68 ISSKT
+68 
-73 IEDIS
+73 
-78 GRIIRL
+78 
-84 AENQQ
+84 
-89 YTEAVS
+89 
-95 EAEKALVRY
+95 
-104 PVSFKIVR
+104 
-112 ACAFLYAILYR
+112 
-123 VNQKE
+123 
-128 EDAKKSVALH
+128 
-138 EKALTLLSQNDDS
+138 
-151 DFNEFNIRMNI
+151 MNI

-175 AEFNK
+175 AEFNR

-203 ALERYTKALFYNLM
+203 ALERYTKALFYNLI

-238 FIEACDLIDRS
+238 FREACDLIDRS

-284 YESMKSTIDEA
+284 YESMRNTIDEA

-339 DNFFETKPYTVQKK
+339 DNFFVTRPYTVQKK
-353 FEENIFE
+353 FEENVFV

>member
-34 VSKWESGSTVPDILT
+34 VSKWESGNTVPDIMT
-49 MMELAD
+49 MMDLAD

-73 IEDIS
+73 IKDIS
-78 GRIIRL
+78 DRIIRL
-84 AENQQ
+84 AKNQK
-89 YTEAVS
+89 YTEAMS

-104 PVSFKIVR
+104 PASFKIVR
-112 ACAFLYAILYR
+112 ACAFLYAILYT
-123 VNQKE
+123 VNGKE
-128 EDAKKSVALH
+128 EDAKKSIALH
-138 EKALTLLSQNDDS
+138 EKALTLLSQNDNPN
-151 DFNEFNIRMNI
+151 FNEFTIRMNI

-168 IDPDGAL
+168 IDSEGAL

-180 INYLGIADTD
+180 INYLGIADID
-190 IARLLHKKGETDE
+190 IARLLYKKGETDE
-203 ALERYTKALFYNLM
+203 ALERYTKAFFYNLM
-217 RDLDLSL
+217 KDLDLSL

-238 FIEACDLIDRS
+238 FREACDLIDRS
-249 IAYSDSASF
+249 IAYSDSASL
-258 GKNSYTSRLKAILL
+258 GKNCYTSKLKAILL
-272 ITKALA
+272 IIKALA

-295 YALAKKYDDNP
+295 YALAKKYDANP
-306 NNSFRNFIKFWHAKE
+306 NNSFSSFIKFWHAKE
-321 DFKPLASDDLGQS
+321 DFKPLANDDLGQS

-339 DNFFETKPYTVQKK
+339 DNFFEAGLYSVQKNLEK
-353 FEENIFE
+353 NTLE

-365 ESIRTKKEVE
+365 NSIRKL

>member
-34 VSKWESGSTVPDILT
+34 VSKWESGNTVPDIMT
-49 MMELAD
+49 MMDLAD

-68 ISSKT
+68 ISSKN
-73 IEDIS
+73 IKDIS
-78 GRIIRL
+78 DRIIRL
-84 AENQQ
+84 AENQK
-89 YTEAVS
+89 YTEAMS

-104 PVSFKIVR
+104 PASFKIVR
-112 ACAFLYAILYR
+112 ACAFLYAILYT
-123 VNQKE
+123 VNGKE
-128 EDAKKSVALH
+128 EDAKKSIALH
-138 EKALTLLSQNDDS
+138 EKALTLLSQNDNPN
-151 DFNEFNIRMNI
+151 FNEFTIRMNI

-168 IDPDGAL
+168 IDSEGAL
-175 AEFNK
+175 AEFSK
-180 INYLGIADTD
+180 INYLGIADID
-190 IARLLHKKGETDE
+190 IARLLYKKGETDE
-203 ALERYTKALFYNLM
+203 ALERYTKAFFYNLM
-217 RDLDLSL
+217 KDLDLSL

-238 FIEACDLIDRS
+238 FREACDLIDRS
-249 IAYSDSASF
+249 IAYSDSASL
-258 GKNSYTSRLKAILL
+258 GKNCYTSKLKAILL
-272 ITKALA
+272 IIKALA

-295 YALAKKYDDNP
+295 YALAKKYDANP
-306 NNSFRNFIKFWHAKE
+306 NNSFSSFIKFWHAKE

-339 DNFFETKPYTVQKK
+339 DNFFETGLYPVQRNLEK
-353 FEENIFE
+353 NTLE

-365 ESIRTKKEVE
+365 KSIRKL

>member
-34 VSKWESGSTVPDILT
+34 VSKWESGNTVPDIMT
-49 MMELAD
+49 MMDLAD

-73 IEDIS
+73 IKDIS
-78 GRIIRL
+78 DRIIRL
-84 AENQQ
+84 AKNQK
-89 YTEAVS
+89 YTEAMS

-104 PVSFKIVR
+104 PASFKIVR
-112 ACAFLYAILYR
+112 ACAFLYAILYT
-123 VNQKE
+123 VNGKE
-128 EDAKKSVALH
+128 EDAKKSIALH
-138 EKALTLLSQNDDS
+138 EKALTLLSQNDNPN
-151 DFNEFNIRMNI
+151 FNEFTIRMNI

-168 IDPDGAL
+168 IDSEGAL

-180 INYLGIADTD
+180 INYLGIADID
-190 IARLLHKKGETDE
+190 IARLLYKKGETDE
-203 ALERYTKALFYNLM
+203 ALERYTKAFFYNLM
-217 RDLDLSL
+217 KDFDLSL

-238 FIEACDLIDRS
+238 FREACDLIDRS
-249 IAYSDSASF
+249 IAYSDSASL
-258 GKNSYTSRLKAILL
+258 GKNCYTSKLKAILL
-272 ITKALA
+272 IIKALA

-295 YALAKKYDDNP
+295 YALAKKYDANP
-306 NNSFRNFIKFWHAKE
+306 NNSFSSFIKFWHAKE

-339 DNFFETKPYTVQKK
+339 DNFFETGLYSVQRNLEK
-353 FEENIFE
+353 NTLE

-365 ESIRTKKEVE
+365 NSIRKL

>member
-34 VSKWESGSTVPDILT
+34 VSKWESGNTVPDIMT
-49 MMELAD
+49 MMDLAD

-73 IEDIS
+73 IKDIS
-78 GRIIRL
+78 DRIIRL
-84 AENQQ
+84 AENQK
-89 YTEAVS
+89 YTEAMS

-104 PVSFKIVR
+104 PASFKIVR
-112 ACAFLYAILYR
+112 ACAFLYAILYT
-123 VNQKE
+123 VNGKE
-128 EDAKKSVALH
+128 EDAKKSIALH
-138 EKALTLLSQNDDS
+138 EKALTLLSQNDNPN
-151 DFNEFNIRMNI
+151 FNEFTIRMNI

-168 IDPDGAL
+168 IDSEGAL
-175 AEFNK
+175 AEFSK
-180 INYLGIADTD
+180 INYLGIADID
-190 IARLLHKKGETDE
+190 IARLLYKKGETDE
-203 ALERYTKALFYNLM
+203 ALDRYTKAFFYNLM
-217 RDLDLSL
+217 KDLDLSL

-238 FIEACDLIDRS
+238 FREACDLIDRS
-249 IAYSDSASF
+249 IAYSDSASL
-258 GKNSYTSRLKAILL
+258 GKNCYTSKLKAILL
-272 ITKALA
+272 IIKALA

-295 YALAKKYDDNP
+295 YALAKKYDANP
-306 NNSFRNFIKFWHAKE
+306 NNSFSSFIKFWHAKE

-339 DNFFETKPYTVQKK
+339 DNFFEAGLYSVQRNLEK
-353 FEENIFE
+353 NIVE

-365 ESIRTKKEVE
+365 KSIRKL